1 MPSGVHMTR
10 KEYVALLAQNVE
22 CIATLYTTTSGS
34 RNGHTP
40 IFLWYG
46 LNIEGYK
53 GIQQDVRKC
62 LMNARYLRDGLR
74 NARISTML
82 NEMSIV
88 VVFERPLDPKLFR
101 HWRNFLRRKHGACCR
116 NASCQNIG

>member
-10 KEYVALLAQNVE
+10 KEYVALLAQE
-22 CIATLYTTTSGS
+22 CIAILYTTTSGS
-34 RNGHTP
+34 RISHTP
-40 IFLWYG
+40 IFIWYG
-46 LNIEGYK
+46 LNIKGYK

-88 VVFERPLDPKLFR
+88 VVFERPLDPELFR
-101 HWRNFLRRKHGACCR
+101 HWRNFLT
-116 NASCQNIG
+116 